1 MAPRRLRAVLLNFL
15 GYSACIVLCTHLAA
29 QIPGQVFLTD
39 ILRQGLANPSVT
51 FASSAESVPPKHY
64 PVYLR
69 FKGKR
74 CKTCRFEINSAW
86 INGKRLRHGKLSWEF
101 ESLSGEKPYLLKID
115 VDELW
120 DGKVVRSRVLYGDLT
135 TQAFTDVIS
144 LDLVVP

>member
-1 MAPRRLRAVLLNFL
+1 MIYTRLFSILRVLL
-15 GYSACIVLCTHLAA
+15 GYSACLLLYTQLAA

-39 ILRQGLANPSVT
+39 ILRKGLANPSVT

-64 PVYLR
+64 LVYLR
-69 FKGKR
+69 FKGKH
-74 CKTCRFEINSAW
+74 CKTCRFEINAAW
-86 INGKRLRHGKLSWEF
+86 INGKRLKHGKLSWEF

-135 TQAFTDVIS
+135 TQAFTEVIS

>member
-1 MAPRRLRAVLLNFL
+1 MAYTRLRPILLALPGYFACLVL
-15 GYSACIVLCTHLAA
+15 GAQLAA

-39 ILRQGLANPSVT
+39 ILHQGLANPSVT
-51 FASSAESVPPKHY
+51 FASSAELVPPKTY

-74 CKTCRFEINSAW
+74 CKNCRFEINRAW
-86 INGKRLRHGKLSWEF
+86 INGKRLKHGKLSWEF

-120 DGKVVRSRVLYGDLT
+120 DGKVIRSRVLYGDLT
-135 TQAFTDVIS
+135 TQAFTNVIS
-144 LDLVVP
+144 LDLFVR